1 MEQIIQKAINTVRVL
16 TADAVQNANSGHPG
30 GPMGLA
36 SVGHVLWAD
45 AMNYNPNDA
54 NWPNRDRFILSN
66 GHSCLLQYI
75 YLFLTGYNLT
85 LEDLKQFRQL
95 HSKTAGH
102 PEYGLVEGVEVTTG
116 PLGQGFANGVGF
128 AIAQK
133 YLAARY
139 NKPGF
144 DIFDYHIFTICSD
157 GDMMEGI
164 TSEAASLAGSLG
176 LGNMIYLY
184 DDNHISIEGETDI
197 TFREDVAKRFEAY
210 LWHVQV
216 IEDGN
221 DVEAIAKAIE
231 NAKAETTKPS
241 LIKVRT
247 HIAYGSPNKIDKASS
262 HGAPLGE
269 EEVKLTKKNLGFDP
283 NKSFVVPQDV
293 VEYYRNCAKRGIEL
307 EKKWQKLFKDYSEK
321 YPDLAAEINAN
332 QQRKI
337 PEGWEK
343 KLPVFEAGKDKIA
356 TRKASGKTLNAIAS
370 DLPLLIGGSAD
381 LAPSTDT
388 ELKDYP
394 SFSPKEPGGRNFH
407 FGVREHAMAATI
419 NGMALTKGFIP
430 YGGTFLIFS
439 EYQRPSIRLA
449 AIMGIRPIYVFTHD
463 SIGLGEDGTTH
474 QPIEQ
479 LASLRSIPNLTIIRP
494 ADANETAQAWKV
506 AIHHQTG
513 PVALVFTRQNIPVI
527 DQNKYA
533 KADNLEKGAY
543 VLSPAKQTAQLIL
556 IATGSEVSL
565 ILDAQSALEKESISA
580 TVVSMPSWELFE
592 KQDQSYKNSVF
603 PPDQKKRLAV
613 EAGSPMGWMK
623 YVGCEGDVIGI
634 TKFGESAPGEEVMAE
649 YGFTVDNVVKH
660 AKALL
665 NKQS

>member
-1 MEQIIQKAINTVRVL
+1 MEPIIQKAINTVRVL
-16 TADAVQNANSGHPG
+16 AADAVQKANSGHPG

-36 SVGHVLWAD
+36 AVGHVLWAE

-75 YLFLTGYNLT
+75 NLYLTGYNIT
-85 LEDLKQFRQL
+85 LDDLKNFRQL

-102 PEYGLVEGVEVTTG
+102 PEYGLLEGIEVTTG

-133 YLAARY
+133 YLASRY
-139 NKPGF
+139 NKPDF
-144 DIFDYHIFTICSD
+144 DIFNYKIYAICSD

-184 DDNHISIEGETDI
+184 DDNHISIEGNTDI
-197 TFREDVAKRFEAY
+197 TFKEDVAKRFEAY
-210 LWHVQV
+210 HWHVQV
-216 IEDGN
+216 VEDGN
-221 DVEAIAKAIE
+221 DVEAILKAIK
-231 NAKAETTKPS
+231 NAQKETKKPS

-247 HIAYGSPNKIDKASS
+247 HIAFGSPNKVDKASS
-262 HGAPLGE
+262 HGSPLGE
-269 EEVKLTKKNLGFDP
+269 EEVRLTKENLGFDP
-283 NKSFVVPQDV
+283 DKSFVVPQEVIDF
-293 VEYYRNCAKRGIEL
+293 YRTAAKKGIEL
-307 EKKWQKLFKDYSEK
+307 EKQWQQLFKNYAEK
-321 YPDLAAEINAN
+321 YPGLAAEINAN
-332 QQRKI
+332 EQRKI
-337 PEGWEK
+337 PEGWEQK
-343 KLPVFEAGKDKIA
+343 IPVFKSTEKMA
-356 TRKASGKTLNAIAS
+356 TRKASGKTLNAIAA

-388 ELKDYP
+388 FLKDYP
-394 SFSPKEPGGRNFH
+394 AFSATDPGGRNFH
-407 FGVREHAMAATI
+407 FGVREHSMAAAL
-419 NGMALTKGFIP
+419 NGMALTNGFIP

-449 AIMGIRPIYVFTHD
+449 AIMGIRPVYVFTHD
-463 SIGLGEDGTTH
+463 SIALGEDGTTH
-474 QPIEQ
+474 QPVEQ
-479 LASLRSIPNLTIIRP
+479 LISLRYIPNLIVIRP
-494 ADANETAQAWKV
+494 ADANETAQAWRV
-506 AIHHQTG
+506 AIQHQTG
-513 PVALVFTRQNIPVI
+513 PVALVLTRQNIPVI
-527 DQNKYA
+527 DQDKYS
-533 KADNLEKGAY
+533 KAANLEKGAY
-543 VLSPAKQTAQLIL
+543 ILSPAKQKAQLIL

-565 ILDAQSALEKESISA
+565 VMDAQTALEKENIFA

-592 KQDQSYKNSVF
+592 KQDQQYKNTVL

-613 EAGSPMGWMK
+613 EAGSPLGWMK

-649 YGFTVDNVVKH
+649 YGFTVENVVKH
-660 AKALL
+660 AKALI
-665 NKQS
+665 N